1 MTLTNSPR
9 RWHGLAAAVTLGL
22 LLSPSALAQAAA
34 APDLEGRIAQLEQ
47 MVAALK
53 TELEAQKAAA
63 PKPLPAGAQPIQAT
77 TISTAGTPGSKFSYG
92 GFIKVDGML
101 TQTDGGEIPDGSAG
115 RSLYLPGSIPVG
127 AADEGT
133 DLDAG
138 VQFSRFW
145 FSTDNEI
152 DGKKFKGYL
161 EMDLFGGALGS
172 EAATNT
178 YGVTIRHAF
187 VSYGNWLAGQTWSNF
202 QDPAALPDAVEFI
215 GPTEGTVFVRQTQV
229 RYTNGPW
236 SVSLE
241 NPETLLTPYRGGA
254 GRISSDDNYVPDLTL
269 RYLTKG
275 DWGHFTVAGL
285 ARQLR
290 YETTTGIDADGS
302 GYGLSVSGKYNL
314 GKSDDLR
321 YMATYGSGIGRY
333 LGLAASNDAVLDAG
347 NDLENIDVFGGF
359 LAWRHV
365 FTPKWRS
372 SLFYSTARYD
382 NDVLLTGTGITES
395 LDSWHA
401 ALIYS
406 PFPKLDVGAEYMVGN
421 RELESG
427 ADGELQR
434 LQMHVKY
441 NF

>member
-1 MTLTNSPR
+1 MTTITFPR
-9 RWHGLAAAVTLGL
+9 RWQAIAAAVTLGL
-22 LLSPSALAQAAA
+22 LLSPAAIAQTAA

-63 PKPLPAGAQPIQAT
+63 PKPLPAGTQPIQPT
-77 TISTAGTPGSKFSYG
+77 TISTAGAPGNKFSYG

-127 AADEGT
+127 SADEGT

-145 FSTDNEI
+145 FSADNEI
-152 DGKKFKGYL
+152 DGKKVKGYL
-161 EMDLFGGALGS
+161 EMDLFGGALGN

-178 YGVTIRHAF
+178 YGVTIRHAY

-202 QDPAALPDAVEFI
+202 QDVAALPDTVEFI
-215 GPTEGTVFVRQTQV
+215 GPTEGTVFVRQAQV
-229 RYTNGPW
+229 RYTHGGW
-236 SVSLE
+236 SVSVE
-241 NPETLLTPYRGGA
+241 NPETLVTPLLGGA
-254 GRISSDDNYVPDLTL
+254 GRISSDDNNVPDLTL
-269 RYLTKG
+269 RYLAKG

-285 ARQLR
+285 LRQLR
-290 YETTTGIDADGS
+290 YETTTGIDATDS
-302 GYGLSVSGKYNL
+302 GYGVSLSGKFNM
-314 GKSDDLR
+314 GANNDLR
-321 YMATYGSGIGRY
+321 YMVTTGTGIGRY
-333 LGLAASNDAVLDAG
+333 LGLAASNDAVLDTT
-347 NDLENIDVFGGF
+347 NDLENIDVTAGF

-365 FTPKWRS
+365 FSPKWRS

-382 NDVLLTGTGITES
+382 NPTLLTGGGITES
-395 LDSWHA
+395 LESWHA

-406 PFPKLDVGAEYMVGN
+406 PFPKLDVGAEFLVGT
-421 RELESG
+421 RTLESG
-427 ADGELQR
+427 AEGELQR